1 MGLWGRCPER
11 ILITPFPHILGE
23 RTFRTPMEKQD
34 ILVVALA
41 VVAFAV
47 LVLAVLPF
55 LAGQY
60 IGLPI
65 RGTMPEGGSGSLAPT
80 PIPTTPGA
88 SATVPPGKGR
98 PVTPTPTET
107 QPWDGSVKNIG
118 FVGQPE
124 GQVTPPPNPTIP
136 QPAVQNRSMAT
147 YAVISGQW
155 PGTTENLYIPTPY
168 WVLEYTAEPLALPPN
183 AYPLLIIQVFDA
195 QDPNRFVIAPIKQTI
210 YEEPPDTPWSQK
222 LYEGKRT
229 YHFKV
234 DTSFIKS
241 YTITVKV
248 PQEYI

>member
-1 MGLWGRCPER
+1 
-11 ILITPFPHILGE
+11 
-23 RTFRTPMEKQD
+23 MEKQD
-34 ILVVALA
+34 ILVVAIA

-55 LAGQY
+55 LAGQH

-65 RGTMPEGGSGSLAPT
+65 GGIIPAGGSGSLVTT
-80 PIPTTPGA
+80 PLPTTPGA
-88 SATVPPGKGR
+88 SATVPAGKGR

-136 QPAVQNRSMAT
+136 QPAVQNRSMVT

-155 PGTTENLYIPTPY
+155 PGTSENLYIPTPY

-195 QDPNRFVIAPIKQTI
+195 QDPNRIIIAPIKQTI

-229 YHFKV
+229 YYFKV